1 MTCVC
6 DAASV
11 SKISARVGMITLLET
26 SGKHKACPD
35 DSARP
40 IGNRYDPRLLK
51 QYIGM
56 LLTSSPGLK
65 TGDSTPHEV
74 GFLLRRVAPS
84 LVSIQVWSYQLS
96 TGFSTF
102 PLAQREVSQSARDL
116 NVGFQFKSRVRGVQ
130 RANT

>member
-1 MTCVC
+1 M
-6 DAASV
+6 
-11 SKISARVGMITLLET
+11 TLLET

-40 IGNRYDPRLLK
+40 GGDRYGPRLLK

-56 LLTSSPGLK
+56 LLMSSPGLA
-65 TGDSTPHEV
+65 DR
-74 GFLLRRVAPS
+74 GFSPQRRW
-84 LVSIQVWSYQLS
+84 VSCFVESRLPWFRFRFGLDLLS
-96 TGFSTF
+96 TGFETF
-102 PLAQREVSQSARDL
+102 PLAQREVSLFARDL

>member
-1 MTCVC
+1 MTPP
-6 DAASV
+6 
-11 SKISARVGMITLLET
+11 GLE
-26 SGKHKACPD
+26 A
-35 DSARP
+35 

-102 PLAQREVSQSARDL
+102 PLAQREVSQSARYL